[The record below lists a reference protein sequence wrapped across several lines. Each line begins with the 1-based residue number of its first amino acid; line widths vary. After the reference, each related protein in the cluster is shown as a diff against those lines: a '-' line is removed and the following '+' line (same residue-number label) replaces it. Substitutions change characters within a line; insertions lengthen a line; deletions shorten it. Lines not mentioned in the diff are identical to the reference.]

1 MDDIAEPYFLIEKI
15 NNIRRPLDRT
25 SVCVI
30 RSDLLNDVVDLLL
43 VDVIDN
49 PLADFLGA
57 IFCAAFNLDLRCA
70 DILSK

>member
-1 MDDIAEPYFLIEKI
+1 MA
-15 NNIRRPLDRT
+15 

-30 RSDLLNDVVDLLL
+30 RSNLLNYLVDLLL

-57 IFCAAFNLDLRCA
+57 IFCAAFNLDFGSA
-70 DILSK
+70 DVLSK